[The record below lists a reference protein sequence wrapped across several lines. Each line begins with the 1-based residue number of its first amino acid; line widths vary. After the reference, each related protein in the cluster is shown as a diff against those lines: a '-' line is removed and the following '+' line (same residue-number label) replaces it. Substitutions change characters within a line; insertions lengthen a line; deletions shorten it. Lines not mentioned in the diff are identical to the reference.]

1 MLINYLKCQISCLIL
16 KLLFRLRTRK
26 KDGPR
31 HYANSSLY
39 YTLGK
44 WQNTTLVELDL
55 QEPDSEPLEDVPLVP
70 DLWMNF
76 LSSLL
81 PNLEEQLVENL
92 HQSSVM
98 IFSAKSG
105 KLLLSVGYEGVQ

>member
-1 MLINYLKCQISCLIL
+1 MSISYLKCQISCLIL
-16 KLLFRLRTRK
+16 KLLFRLQTLRK
-26 KDGPR
+26 GGLR

-44 WQNTTLVELDL
+44 WQDTTLAELDL
-55 QEPDSEPLEDVPLVP
+55 LEPGSKLLEDVPLVP
-70 DLWMNF
+70 DLWTNF

-105 KLLLSVGYEGVQ
+105 KLLLSVGYAGVQ